1 MSLQTGKETIYKQDF
16 QTSLE
21 NSKQP
26 QWLKAL
32 REKAF
37 AYFTENGF
45 PIVENEEWKY
55 TNVAPM
61 AKESFLLAELS
72 ETIEDALETG
82 ELSEPSAAADGLSS
96 GKIQLQIESNAIN
109 SDAQPSAAADGS
121 DFIFDESKDS
131 VLIFANGQF
140 DKKSSKLGAAQRA
153 NILSFSAALKNEKYA
168 EILKAK
174 LGNLIDTEKNAFTA
188 LNTAFV
194 GEGVLI
200 HLPKNA
206 RIDAPVQLLFTT
218 DEGKVSF
225 PRVLIVADEFAEATF
240 VETYVRSDETK
251 YLTNA
256 VVEISVADEAKIKH
270 FRVQRE
276 SHQAFHIS
284 TTAAEVGRG
293 SVYDTTAINL
303 GAKLSRHDVLL
314 KFNAEGGEAFVD
326 GLYFLGE
333 AQHHDTHSV
342 IRHDVPNCTSHQTYK
357 GILNDKSRGV
367 FNGKVFVAVGA
378 SGTDGYQ
385 SNKNLLLSNEAR
397 VDTKPQLEIFNDD
410 VKCSH
415 GATVGQLEEEE
426 LFYLLS
432 RGLNDNLARN
442 LLTYGFAEEIINK
455 IEIES
460 IKKQLDE
467 AVLNRLNVNLE
478 A

>member
-1 MSLQTGKETIYKQDF
+1 MNSQTGKDTIYKQDF

-21 NSKQP
+21 NSVQP
-26 QWLKAL
+26 QWLKDL
-32 REKAF
+32 RAKAF
-37 AYFTENGF
+37 RYFTENGF
-45 PIVENEEWKY
+45 PTVENEEWKY
-55 TNVAPM
+55 TNIAPM
-61 AKESFLLAELS
+61 GRENFLIAEFS
-72 ETIEDALETG
+72 ENVADDAEAGKLEVEIEKI
-82 ELSEPSAAADGLSS
+82 SAAADY
-96 GKIQLQIESNAIN
+96 
-109 SDAQPSAAADGS
+109 AD
-121 DFIFDESKDS
+121 FVFDESKES
-131 VLIFANGQF
+131 VLVFTNGVF
-140 DKKSSKLGAAQRA
+140 DERASNLSAIKDAAV
-153 NILSFSAALKNEKYA
+153 LSFAEAANDERFG
-168 EILKAK
+168 EIFRAK
-174 LGNLIDTEKNAFTA
+174 LGSLIDSEKNGFTA
-188 LNTAFV
+188 LSAAFI
-194 GEGVLI
+194 GAGVFV
-200 HLPKNA
+200 HLPKNVK
-206 RIDAPVQLLFTT
+206 IDQPIQFLFTT
-218 DEGKVSF
+218 DDGKISF
-225 PRVLIVADEFAEATF
+225 PRVLIVADRFSEAMII
-240 VETYVRSDETK
+240 ETYNRSGETK

-276 SHQAFHIS
+276 SHSAFHIS
-284 TTAAEVGRG
+284 NTAAEVGRG

-303 GAKLSRHDVLL
+303 GGKLSRHDVSL
-314 KFNAEGGEAFVD
+314 KFNAEGGEAFID

-333 AQHHDTHSV
+333 DQHHDTHSV

-385 SNKNLLLSNEAR
+385 SNKNLLLSNDAR

-432 RGLNDNLARN
+432 RGLNESLARN
-442 LLTYGFAEEIINK
+442 LLTYGFAEEIVNK

-460 IKKQLDE
+460 IKKQLDG
-467 AVLNRLNVNLE
+467 AVLNRLNANLE

>member
-1 MSLQTGKETIYKQDF
+1 MTAELAKEAIYAKDF
-16 QTSLE
+16 RRSLE
-21 NSKQP
+21 GADQP
-26 QWLKAL
+26 EWLKNL

-37 AYFTENGF
+37 AYFTRNGF
-45 PIVENEEWKY
+45 PTVENEDWKY

-72 ETIEDALETG
+72 ETITDELKAENLEV
-82 ELSEPSAAADGLSS
+82 EISDG
-96 GKIQLQIESNAIN
+96 GVPPAPVTNFVFN
-109 SDAQPSAAADGS
+109 
-121 DFIFDESKDS
+121 ESKAS
-131 VLIFANGQF
+131 VLIFTNGVF
-140 DKKSSKLGAAQRA
+140 DRRASKLDELNAATV
-153 NILSFSAALKNEKYA
+153 LSFSEALKDEKYA
-168 EILKAK
+168 DVLKSRLAK
-174 LGNLIDTEKNAFTA
+174 LVDAEKNAFTA
-188 LNTAFV
+188 LNTAFI
-194 GEGVLI
+194 GAGVFI
-200 HLPKNA
+200 HLPKNVK
-206 RIDAPVQLLFTT
+206 IDAPVQLSFTT
-218 DEGKVSF
+218 EDGKVSF
-225 PRVLIVADEFAEATF
+225 PRVLIVAEEFAEATF
-240 VETYVRSDETK
+240 IETYNRAAETK

-256 VVEISVADEAKIKH
+256 VVEVSVADEAKIKH

-276 SHQAFHIS
+276 SHEAFHIS

-303 GAKLSRHDVLL
+303 GARLSRHDVAL
-314 KFNAEGGEAFVD
+314 KFNSEGGEAFVD

-333 AQHHDTHSV
+333 SQHHDTHS
-342 IRHDVPNCTSHQTYK
+342 IISHDVPNCTSHQTYK

-432 RGLNDNLARN
+432 RGLNEGLARN
-442 LLTYGFAEEIINK
+442 LLTYGFAEEIVNK